1 MQKLLLFTSDLL
13 QVALLSRN
21 PVVENEVRLD
31 CRGCIALILE
41 RMLEH

>member
-1 MQKLLLFTSDLL
+1 MQKVLLCTSDLL

-21 PVVENEVRLD
+21 PVVEYKVCLD
-31 CRGCIALILE
+31 CRGCLGLILE